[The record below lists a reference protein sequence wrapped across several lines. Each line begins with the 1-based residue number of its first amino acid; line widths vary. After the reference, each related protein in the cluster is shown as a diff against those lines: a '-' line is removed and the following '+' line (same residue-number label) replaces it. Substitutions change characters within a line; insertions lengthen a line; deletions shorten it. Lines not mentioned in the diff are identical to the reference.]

1 MNNNYCHQAK
11 HCPPLHH
18 PKPVVKSAFG
28 AANNGGA
35 AVCNNSNRAVSSSS
49 SSSNYHRRT
58 VSTPS
63 PDRRVIF
70 PSLHKNNGASRSTY
84 PQRKTTHHVAAP
96 SSQHIKED
104 NIIPFENIISPKNVI
119 ANIHDALFKP
129 LWRSISLDCDSKLTL
144 IPNLAVA
151 EEGKT
156 SEDGEFASPRP
167 LNLPRRTRAPS
178 PVHPNATNSSTPPS
192 CASPLA
198 IGKKQWGGFRSRS
211 FSSVPY
217 EERSSK
223 SPIFG
228 DAVRHR
234 TYYPAASIPKPLKN
248 KETKPMSH
256 VRPLSSILRR
266 KAPLPVAVAASQQSS
281 QKSDELS
288 DLSRSRRCPTTE
300 EGSMMMAA
308 PQSSLAPITL
318 ASPASIKSLR
328 GNKPGHNQGEAKDN
342 GGIGESAYDIEH
354 LSISPKIIP
363 RTQKK
368 LPRPVS
374 NTIVSKTDDEA
385 SSHGSCV
392 SRHASLECLPS
403 NRRISFDPHVT
414 VYEFGTTHY
423 ERKGGEKWFSADE
436 MTQFKKEAM
445 QRIRLRSMKTLIP
458 TGTGRALVVAPKENA
473 KLNDNKSQGV
483 ISFNHPAL
491 GCEEDFD
498 PKSQSPRNASV
509 KGAFQDV
516 AAADHIK
523 NILVVDS
530 HEIFLALF
538 TKSLKHMVPHASV
551 ATVRSTEEAMIRI
564 EAARKAFPQRD
575 GGSIHGFD
583 IIVIEERLSG
593 PSPIRQR
600 ACGLRTSAAEQRGSS
615 TSSTQTGGEAS
626 VQQRRSDDLTSGSD
640 LIRHLVE
647 LERSEGR
654 GKSIRPSLMI
664 GVSARLAQDRE
675 KMKKGGADCVWGKPP
690 PEMNSRLRNE
700 LLKLLMKKR
709 NSK

>member
-1 MNNNYCHQAK
+1 MNNNYCHQTK
-11 HCPPLHH
+11 HCPPLHDT
-18 PKPVVKSAFG
+18 KPVVKGELG
-28 AANNGGA
+28 AGNNGGA
-35 AVCNNSNRAVSSSS
+35 AGSSNSNRVVSSSPS
-49 SSSNYHRRT
+49 PSNYHRRT
-58 VSTPS
+58 TSTPS

-70 PSLHKNNGASRSTY
+70 PSLHKNNGASRSTFSQ
-84 PQRKTTHHVAAP
+84 PKTTHHVAAP

-104 NIIPFENIISPKNVI
+104 NITPSEDIISPKNVI
-119 ANIHDALFKP
+119 ANIHDALLKP
-129 LWRSISLDCDSKLTL
+129 LWRSNSLGSDSKLTP
-144 IPNLAVA
+144 IPNLVVA

-156 SEDGEFASPRP
+156 LEDGEFASSRP
-167 LNLPRRTRAPS
+167 LNLARRTRAPS
-178 PVHPNATNSSTPPS
+178 PVHSNATNNSIPPSSTPP
-192 CASPLA
+192 LA
-198 IGKKQWGGFRSRS
+198 IGEKHWGGLRSRS
-211 FSSVPY
+211 LSCGPY
-217 EERSSK
+217 EETSSK

-248 KETKPMSH
+248 KETKPSAH
-256 VRPLSSILRR
+256 VRPLPSILRR
-266 KAPLPVAVAASQQSS
+266 KAPLPIVGAASQQSS

-288 DLSRSRRCPTTE
+288 DSSRSSRVSE
-300 EGSMMMAA
+300 VAA

-328 GNKPGHNQGEAKDN
+328 GNKPRYNEGEGKDN
-342 GGIGESAYDIEH
+342 SGIGESAYDIEH
-354 LSISPKIIP
+354 LSVFPKIIP
-363 RTQKK
+363 RTQQK

-374 NTIVSKTDDEA
+374 NTIVSKSDEEA

-423 ERKGGEKWFSADE
+423 ERKGGEKWFSEDE

-458 TGTGRALVVAPKENA
+458 TGTGRALVVASKENA

-491 GCEEDFD
+491 GFEEDFD
-498 PKSQSPRNASV
+498 PNSRSPRNVSV
-509 KGAFQDV
+509 RAAFQNV

-551 ATVRSTEEAMIRI
+551 ATARSAEEALTRI

-575 GGSIHGFD
+575 GGSTHGFD
-583 IIVIEERLSG
+583 IIVVEERLSG
-593 PSPIRQR
+593 PSSVRQR
-600 ACGLRTSAAEQRGSS
+600 ACGLRTNAAQLHSSS

-626 VQQRRSDDLTSGSD
+626 VQQRRSDDVTSGSD

-647 LERSEGR
+647 LERIEGR
-654 GKSIRPSLMI
+654 GNSIRPSLMI

-675 KMKKGGADCVWGKPP
+675 KIEKSGADCVWGKPP
-690 PEMNSRLRNE
+690 PEMNSSLRNE

-709 NSK
+709 ISK